1 MSDKD
6 LLGALLARTA
16 PSSTA
21 LVRLLTA
28 DTAHLTVTAPQPF
41 APTADHLTHARP
53 LTYRISGPSVPI
65 IGHQRLLP
73 TSGAFFVVLLF
84 LLFLSVVSF
93 STALQNFSANVQVV
107 GGDSGRSVVGHV
119 AFLANGTSPLV
130 GKGTCPSSY
139 GLAIKLCLLFNL
151 WRTRLREH
159 VVQMQDDRRM
169 SCDAPE
175 RRLSFLL

>member
-6 LLGALLARTA
+6 LLEALLARRA

-28 DTAHLTVTAPQPF
+28 DTAHLTATAPQPF
-41 APTADHLTHARP
+41 ARTADHLTHAHP
-53 LTYRISGPSVPI
+53 
-65 IGHQRLLP
+65 HQRAQRAINRAPAITADFRSILCCFTLSP
-73 TSGAFFVVLLF
+73 FHLCRFVS
-84 LLFLSVVSF
+84 SV
-93 STALQNFSANVQVV
+93 LQNFSANVQVV
-107 GGDSGRSVVGHV
+107 SGDSRRSVVRHVV
-119 AFLANGTSPLV
+119 AFLTYGTSSLV
-130 GKGTCPSSY
+130 GKSTCPCSY

-159 VVQMQDDRRM
+159 VVRMQDDRRM

-175 RRLSFLL
+175 TRLSFPP